1 MISAT
6 IPDRVPPFDSS
17 GDIDDPSSIGPVRVA
32 LHTGAQGHSFF
43 VREAWPMRYIFG
55 SVSFMKSAR

>member
-1 MISAT
+1 MAT
-6 IPDRVPPFDSS
+6 WTILQ
-17 GDIDDPSSIGPVRVA
+17 SIGPVRVA